1 MSKFF
6 TVDEANQTLPLV
18 RRIVDDI
25 VSTHQRLL
33 AQIDEY
39 RAYDPD
45 AEVLRARRRELE
57 EEMRELTDRVNGF
70 VAELEELGA
79 EFKGFEE
86 GLVDFHGMLDGREV
100 LLCWKLGEE
109 SVEWWHEL
117 DGGYRGRQRL
127 PAHLLGAS

>member
-1 MSKFF
+1 MPKFF

-18 RRIVDDI
+18 RRIVGDI

-33 AQIDEY
+33 GLIDEY

-45 AEVLRARRRELE
+45 SEVLKARRRELE

-70 VAELEELGA
+70 VAELGEIGA
-79 EFKGFEE
+79 EFKDFED
-86 GLVDFHGMLDGREV
+86 GLVDFHGRLDGRAV

-117 DGGYRGRQRL
+117 EAGYRGRQRL
-127 PAHLLGAS
+127 PAHLLGAG